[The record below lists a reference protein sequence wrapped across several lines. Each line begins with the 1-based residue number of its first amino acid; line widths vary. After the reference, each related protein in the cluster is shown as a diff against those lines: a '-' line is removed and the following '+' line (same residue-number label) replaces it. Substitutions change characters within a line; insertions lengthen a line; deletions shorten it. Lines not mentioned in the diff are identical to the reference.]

1 MDRIIKECKKE
12 YDGKSYNKLKHLLY
26 LLNKENKYDEYKN
39 EVYNIEKIE
48 CVNQKTFYKILLNN
62 EKMSEEM
69 IKLLCDLNLFAE
81 ENQYQV
87 EYDEK
92 IKKMEED
99 YKKFVEKEINRHKEV
114 MKDKEIILRE
124 KDIELKKVELEILR
138 LNNL

>member
-1 MDRIIKECKKE
+1 MERLIKECKKE
-12 YDGKSYNKLKHLLY
+12 YDGNSYYKLKHLLY
-26 LLNKENKYDEYKN
+26 SLNEENKYDEYKN

-99 YKKFVEKEINRHKEV
+99 YKKFVEKEEKRHKEV
-114 MKDKEIILRE
+114 MKN
-124 KDIELKKVELEILR
+124 KDIVLNKKELELKKIELE
-138 LNNL
+138 LNHVNE

>member
-1 MDRIIKECKKE
+1 MERLIIECKKE
-12 YDGKSYNKLKHLLY
+12 YDGNSYYKLKHLLY
-26 LLNKENKYDEYKN
+26 LLNEKNKYDEYKN

-81 ENQYQV
+81 ENKYQV

-92 IKKMEED
+92 IKKIEED
-99 YKKFVEKEINRHKEV
+99 YKKFVEKEERRHKEV
-114 MKDKEIILRE
+114 INN
-124 KDIELKKVELEILR
+124 KDIVLNKKELELKKIELEILR
-138 LNNL
+138 LNK